1 MVYFYPSVE
10 YYFHMYA
17 ATLNFNILDILVL
30 LVFVRGFYVGRR
42 GGFISELLKLVG
54 IVFST
59 FVILHYYSVLGSFVR
74 ERLFIPAGVSDFA
87 AFTVL
92 MVTAMIVFFL
102 IKEGWLIVFKIEVKS
117 AINKWGG
124 SILSL
129 VTSLLICS
137 LLLLTL
143 TLLNNGYINQHLRD
157 SLSRFLLKSPS
168 VTVYKACH
176 KMLVYPF
183 FPEEPV
189 NVQAIKLAEGS
200 P

>member
-1 MVYFYPSVE
+1 MLYFYPSTQ
-10 YYFHMYA
+10 YYSYMYA

-30 LVFVRGFYVGRR
+30 VVFVRGFYVGRR

-59 FVILHYYSVLGSFVR
+59 FVILHYYSALGLFLR
-74 ERLFIPAGVSDFA
+74 ERFFIPAAVSDFA
-87 AFTVL
+87 AFAVL
-92 MVTAMIVFFL
+92 TVTAMIVFFL
-102 IKEGWLIVFKIEVKS
+102 IREGWLIVFKIEVKS

-124 SILSL
+124 SLLSL
-129 VTSLLICS
+129 ATSLLICS

-143 TLLNNGYINQHLRD
+143 TLLNNSYIDQHLRD

-189 NVQAIKLAEGS
+189 NAQAVKLAEE
-200 P
+200 PL